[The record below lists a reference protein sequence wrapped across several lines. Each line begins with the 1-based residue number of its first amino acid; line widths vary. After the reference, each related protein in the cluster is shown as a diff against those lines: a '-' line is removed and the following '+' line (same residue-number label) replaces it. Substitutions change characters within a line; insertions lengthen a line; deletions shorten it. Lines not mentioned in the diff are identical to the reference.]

1 MAKGLIWS
9 PGARAEL
16 LLILNYWDERNG
28 SDLYSKKL
36 LALIMETLSFVCR
49 NPLAGKQTSNPEIR
63 VCYCSDYLLFYRN
76 YEDSIV
82 VLSVYDGRR
91 KPRRL

>member
-1 MAKGLIWS
+1 MAKRLIWS

-28 SDLYSKKL
+28 SDTYSKKL
-36 LALIMETLSFVCR
+36 LGLILETLEFIR
-49 NPLAGKQTSNPEIR
+49 KNPFAGKQTSNPDIR

-76 YEDSIV
+76 YEDLIV

-91 KPRRL
+91 NPRI